1 MANGRSENDV
11 FENVADKVQRYE
23 SWMYSCS
30 SVASEVVYDGSLL
43 GELGV

>member
-1 MANGRSENDV
+1 MASGRRGNDV
-11 FENVADKVQRYE
+11 FETVADELQRYG